1 MTQETT
7 PPQLKGYLMV
17 ELEVFDGEGFERYR
31 SQVAP
36 MIARFGG
43 QYLVRGG
50 EVLEFEGGAPK
61 GRVIVAEFPS
71 LAMVKAFLHS
81 DEYQPLIA
89 IRQGSSNSR
98 IFMVEGAPL

>member
-1 MTQETT
+1 MTEETA
-7 PPQLKGYLMV
+7 PPQPKGYLMV
-17 ELEVFDGEGFERYR
+17 ELEVFDAEGFERYR

-43 QYLVRGG
+43 QYIVRGG
-50 EVLEFEGGAPK
+50 EVVEFEGEAPK
-61 GRVIVAEFPS
+61 GRVIVVEFPN
-71 LAMVKAFLHS
+71 LAMAKAFLHS
-81 DEYQPLIA
+81 EEYQPLIA